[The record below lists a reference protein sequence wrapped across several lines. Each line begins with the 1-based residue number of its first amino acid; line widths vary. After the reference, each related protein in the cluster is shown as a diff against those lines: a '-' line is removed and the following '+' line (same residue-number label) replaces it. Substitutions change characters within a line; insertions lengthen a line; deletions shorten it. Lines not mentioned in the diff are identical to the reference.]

1 MQAVRLSIAATF
13 TSEPIG
19 RWLEWWL
26 ARVGCCVEVTFAAY
40 GQLER
45 ELRSP
50 LAFRGAVSCIGLLR
64 LSDWHRDD
72 AFDASIMQAALDTF
86 TDSVRVALANLP
98 RLCLVL
104 CPSRPSAH
112 AAQYEVAAA
121 RLRALAAQEPRLCV
135 VDASMA
141 ASSYGVLDVHDAV
154 ADELGHVPYAEPMW
168 CALGAAT
175 ARGCLAALAP
185 PLKLIVVDCDY
196 TLWHH
201 AVGEVGA
208 AGVRFE
214 ARHLELHRRLL
225 QLHARGV
232 LLALASRN
240 VEADV
245 WAALETAPA
254 TAPSTAPST
263 ALATALATVL
273 VEPSRLDERP
283 PGVEA
288 MAAALADGAAAAP
301 PPVAPPPVAPPPVA
315 PPPVALTSEL
325 RRLSRQHLS
334 AYRIAPSLHK
344 GAALAALCAELRCG
358 PESCLFIDDNPS
370 EVAAVR
376 AAFPSCACWYV
387 CRRPTLTACKQACNC
402 SPRRPPPRCMPQTD
416 AESRAQLAHVWRLDP
431 DCCGTL
437 SSDVATNVRAASL
450 AAEGERHALRQAS
463 GSLSAYHEQL
473 QVQIEIRHDVLRGEI
488 EIRHDVLRG
497 GGEGGGGEGGGGD
510 GEGGEGGGG
519 EGGGAETN
527 RVALKSKTALEAA
540 LGELDT
546 ARVELDTALEERWR
560 ELHERT
566 NQFNAWKRPLPPP
579 AALRSHGLSALA
591 VEVAD
596 RYSAY
601 GLVGAALA
609 RVETADG
616 SRGTL
621 QVLSFCMSCR
631 VLGRGVEH
639 AMMRALGNL
648 IAI

>member
-1 MQAVRLSIAATF
+1 MKEDRLSIAATF

-121 RLRALAAQEPRLCV
+121 RLCALAAQEPRLCV
-135 VDASMA
+135 VDASVA

-225 QLHARGV
+225 ELRSRGV

-245 WAALETAPA
+245 WAALETAPEMA
-254 TAPSTAPST
+254 PETAPAMAPETAP
-263 ALATALATVL
+263 AMAPATALG
-273 VEPSRLDERP
+273 EPSRLDERP

-288 MAAALADGAAAAP
+288 MAATLAGGAVATTP
-301 PPVAPPPVAPPPVA
+301 PPVAPPPVGV
-315 PPPVALTSEL
+315 TSEL

-344 GAALAALCAELRCG
+344 GAAVAALCAELRCG

-376 AAFPSCACWYV
+376 AALPSCACW
-387 CRRPTLTACKQACNC
+387 CACRICMHLSAPSRRPTGKHAC
-402 SPRRPPPRCMPQTD
+402 
-416 AESRAQLAHVWRLDP
+416 
-431 DCCGTL
+431 
-437 SSDVATNVRAASL
+437 
-450 AAEGERHALRQAS
+450 
-463 GSLSAYHEQL
+463 
-473 QVQIEIRHDVLRGEI
+473 I
-488 EIRHDVLRG
+488 
-497 GGEGGGGEGGGGD
+497 
-510 GEGGEGGGG
+510 
-519 EGGGAETN
+519 
-527 RVALKSKTALEAA
+527 
-540 LGELDT
+540 
-546 ARVELDTALEERWR
+546 
-560 ELHERT
+560 
-566 NQFNAWKRPLPPP
+566 
-579 AALRSHGLSALA
+579 
-591 VEVAD
+591 
-596 RYSAY
+596 
-601 GLVGAALA
+601 
-609 RVETADG
+609 
-616 SRGTL
+616 
-621 QVLSFCMSCR
+621 
-631 VLGRGVEH
+631 
-639 AMMRALGNL
+639 
-648 IAI
+648 

>member
-1 MQAVRLSIAATF
+1 VRDFCDSGEKVSTHRGMKEDRLSIAATF

-121 RLRALAAQEPRLCV
+121 RLCALAAQEPRLCV
-135 VDASMA
+135 IDASVA

-225 QLHARGV
+225 ELRSRGV

-254 TAPSTAPST
+254 SAPETAPATAP
-263 ALATALATVL
+263 ATALG
-273 VEPSRLDERP
+273 EPSRLDERP

-288 MAAALADGAAAAP
+288 MAATLAGGAVATTP
-301 PPVAPPPVAPPPVA
+301 PPVAPPPVAPPPVG
-315 PPPVALTSEL
+315 VTSEL
-325 RRLSRQHLS
+325 RRFSRQHLS

-344 GAALAALCAELRCG
+344 GAAVAALCAELRCG

-376 AAFPSCACWYV
+376 AALPSCACWCA
-387 CRRPTLTACKQACNC
+387 CRICMHLSAHHGALPACLHAFECACWCACRICMHLNAHHGALAASLHLSAHHGALAACMHASEC
-402 SPRRPPPRCMPQTD
+402 SPRRPGGKHAFECP
-416 AESRAQLAHVWRLDP
+416 SRRP
-431 DCCGTL
+431 TGK
-437 SSDVATNVRAASL
+437 
-450 AAEGERHALRQAS
+450 HAC
-463 GSLSAYHEQL
+463 
-473 QVQIEIRHDVLRGEI
+473 I
-488 EIRHDVLRG
+488 
-497 GGEGGGGEGGGGD
+497 
-510 GEGGEGGGG
+510 
-519 EGGGAETN
+519 
-527 RVALKSKTALEAA
+527 
-540 LGELDT
+540 
-546 ARVELDTALEERWR
+546 
-560 ELHERT
+560 
-566 NQFNAWKRPLPPP
+566 
-579 AALRSHGLSALA
+579 
-591 VEVAD
+591 
-596 RYSAY
+596 
-601 GLVGAALA
+601 
-609 RVETADG
+609 
-616 SRGTL
+616 
-621 QVLSFCMSCR
+621 
-631 VLGRGVEH
+631 
-639 AMMRALGNL
+639 
-648 IAI
+648 